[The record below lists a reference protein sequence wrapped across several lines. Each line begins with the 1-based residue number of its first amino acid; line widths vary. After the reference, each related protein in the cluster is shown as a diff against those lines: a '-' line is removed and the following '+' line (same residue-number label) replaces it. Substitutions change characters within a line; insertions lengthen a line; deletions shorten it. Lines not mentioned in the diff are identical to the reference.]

1 MPMSRSVSDCPVSGA
16 GPVTAPVSGP
26 GPWLEGGSSL
36 WQVAAQA
43 SADAIFEV
51 DRRGRIREWTAGATR
66 LFGYSAAEAM
76 GREAAVLFIEHAAPT
91 HPERLRAALARDG
104 VDRFLLQGRRAD
116 GSTMPTLVTTAPMP
130 AGEGL
135 CVIVRDLSGPAASPE
150 AAAADRHRMAEA
162 LQLSHVGLWTWE
174 AGTGRVD
181 LSDEMYRI
189 HGLDPVS
196 FDGRMS
202 SRLALAHPDDRAAV
216 QAGLEQAMRTAS
228 PFVMEYR
235 TVRPDGQVVW
245 LYERASV
252 EAAPDGTPA
261 LMHGVCQDVTERR
274 EAADSLR
281 RQTVLLDM
289 LQRITVA
296 ANEATDLTDALHR
309 CMLEMCGQFDWPVG
323 HTVMIGSDG
332 RPESHIWYLADRDR
346 HSRLRHV
353 VEAGHRSGVGLTDR
367 VVATWEPVWMADL
380 PDAGWSDAAWAAS
393 RSGLRSGFAF
403 PVAVEDRLLAVVEMF
418 AADRREPDQ
427 QLIDAAAHGA
437 IQLGRVVE
445 RERSRDELAH
455 QAMHDSLTGLP
466 NRSLFMDRL
475 SQAVRGLR
483 PGGGHLAVLFID
495 LDNFK
500 LINDSLGHDI
510 GDHVL
515 KTVAR
520 RLISAM
526 RSGDTAARFGGDEF
540 IFLCERL
547 PNDEAVGEVAHHLLQ
562 ALAEPIALE
571 GTTATVVTGS
581 IGIAIAD
588 CPETRPEHLIRDA
601 DAAMY
606 RAKDEGRGRFN
617 IFNTALHERA
627 SLKLSIGNELRRAV
641 ERKELRL
648 VYQPQFRISD
658 GRLIGVEALVRWDN
672 PTRGL
677 LSPADWIPIAEE
689 TQLIVPVGEWILH
702 EACRAAA
709 DWVRMAADRG
719 DGSSLKIGVNVSAVQ
734 LARPELVDAV
744 VRSLRVTGIDPA
756 SLCIE
761 ITESVLMGAPG
772 TYLEALLGLK
782 LLGLSIAV
790 DDFGTGYSSL
800 AYLRR
805 FPIDLIK
812 IDKGFMDGL
821 GQGDER
827 GRSIMRAVVQLSE
840 ALGVTPVAEGVE
852 TAEQAQVLAEAGCY
866 AAQGYYFG
874 RPQSEEDITRL
885 LRSEMI

>member
-1 MPMSRSVSDCPVSGA
+1 MNRIEPGMKMLTSGFAPDCPATRGA
-16 GPVTAPVSGP
+16 DRS
-26 GPWLEGGSSL
+26 GGSSEEL
-36 WQVAAQA
+36 WRVAAE
-43 SADAIFEV
+43 SSDDAIFEV
-51 DRRGRIREWTAGATR
+51 DRRGRIREWNHGATR
-66 LFGYSAAEAM
+66 LFGYASAEVL
-76 GREAAVLFIEHAAPT
+76 GREAAMLFIEHAAPS
-91 HPERLRAALARDG
+91 HPERLRAALACNA
-104 VDRFLLQGRRAD
+104 VDRFLLQGRRDD
-116 GSTMPTLVTTAPMP
+116 GSTLPTLVTTAPMP
-130 AGEGL
+130 HGDGL
-135 CVIVRDLSGPAASPE
+135 CVIVRDLRNSPGSAE
-150 AAAADRHRMAEA
+150 AVAADRHRMAEA
-162 LQLSHVGLWTWE
+162 LELSHVGLWAWD
-174 AGTGRVD
+174 AVSGRVD
-181 LSDEMYRI
+181 LSEEMYRI

-216 QAGLEQAMRTAS
+216 ESAVEQALRHAA
-228 PFVMEYR
+228 PFAMEYR

-252 EAAPDGTPA
+252 ETAPDGTPVR
-261 LMHGVCQDVTERR
+261 MHGVCQDVTDRR

-281 RQTVLLDM
+281 RQAVVLDM

-309 CMLEMCGQFDWPVG
+309 CMLEICGQFDWPVG
-323 HTVMIGSDG
+323 HTVMIGPDG
-332 RPESHIWYLADRDR
+332 RPESHIWFLADRHR
-346 HSRLRHV
+346 HSRVRHV
-353 VEAGHRSGVGLTDR
+353 VEAGHRSGLGLTDE
-367 VVATWEPVWMADL
+367 VAATWEPVWRADL
-380 PDAGWSDAAWAAS
+380 PDAEWSDAAWVAS
-393 RSGLRSGFAF
+393 QAGLRSGFAF
-403 PVAVEDRLLAVVEMF
+403 PVTVEDRLLAVVEMF
-418 AADRREPDQ
+418 STDRREPDQ
-427 QLIDAAAHGA
+427 QLVDAAAHGA

-483 PGGGHLAVLFID
+483 PAGDHLAVLFID

-520 RLISAM
+520 RLLATM

-540 IFLCERL
+540 VFLCERL
-547 PNDEAVGEVAHHLLQ
+547 PNDEAVGEVANHLLQ

-571 GTTATVVTGS
+571 GTTTTVCTGS

-588 CPETRPEHLIRDA
+588 SPDIRPEHLIRDA

-606 RAKDEGRGRFN
+606 RAKEEGRGRFN
-617 IFNTALHERA
+617 IFDTALHERA
-627 SLKLSIGNELRRAV
+627 RLKLSIGNELRRAV
-641 ERKELRL
+641 ERHELRL

-677 LSPADWIPIAEE
+677 LSPVDWIPIAEE

-719 DGSSLKIGVNVSAVQ
+719 DGMALKIGVNVSAVQ

-744 VRSLRVTGIDPA
+744 VRCLRSTGIDPA
-756 SLCIE
+756 SLCLE

-772 TYLEALLGLK
+772 MYLEALLGLK

-885 LRSEMI
+885 LRSELI